1 MKKKTFAI
9 EVISACLV
17 IGGFVASKFK
27 TSDFKQNTNS
37 IISNNQT
44 LEVYFIDV
52 GQGDST
58 LIIDGDEAML
68 IDGGLPSAS
77 QKIYSFLENKNINHL
92 KYIVATH
99 AHNDHVGGLSA
110 ALEQSSC
117 DEILVPYLESDNERF
132 QSLLSKAHEKEVSI
146 LQAKDG
152 ETYSLK
158 NAEIKILGPTDM
170 IENDDNNNSLVFRL
184 DYKNVSFLFTGDA
197 EQMEEQLLLY
207 NHYDDLSVDVL
218 KVGHH
223 GSHNAASSAWMEA
236 VNPQYAVISCG
247 KDNSYG
253 HPHEETLQ
261 LLEQQGTTIYRTDL
275 QGTIHCS
282 TDGYDIIFD
291 TEKESNEVQTNS
303 NDNEI
308 NGYVLNTS
316 SKKFHSPNC
325 DSVETISKKNKLISN
340 KSREELIEEG
350 YTPCGKC
357 NP

>member
-1 MKKKTFAI
+1 MKKRTFAI
-9 EVISACLV
+9 EVISICLV
-17 IGGFVASKFK
+17 IGGFVANKFK
-27 TSDFKQNTNS
+27 IIDSKQNTNS
-37 IISNNQT
+37 NISSNQS

-58 LIIDGDEAML
+58 LIIDEDEAML

-77 QKIYSFLENKNINHL
+77 QKIYSFLEQKNIKHL
-92 KYIVATH
+92 KYIVASH

-132 QSLLSKAHEKEVSI
+132 QSLLTKANEKDVSI
-146 LQAKDG
+146 IQTKDG

-158 NAEIKILGPTDM
+158 NAEIKILGPTD
-170 IENDDNNNSLVFRL
+170 IIDNEDNNNSLVFRL

-207 NHYDDLSVDVL
+207 NHYEDLDVDVL

-223 GSHNAASSAWMEA
+223 GSHNAASSAWMKA
-236 VNPQYAVISCG
+236 VDPQYAVISCG

-261 LLEQQGTTIYRTDL
+261 LLKQQGTTIYRTDL

-282 TDGYDIIFD
+282 TDGYKITFE

-303 NDNEI
+303 NDAEMK
-308 NGYVLNTS
+308 GYVLNTS
-316 SKKFHSPNC
+316 SKKFHLLSC
-325 DSVETISKKNKLISN
+325 DSVETISDKNKLISD

>member
-1 MKKKTFAI
+1 MKKRTFAI
-9 EVISACLV
+9 EVISVCLV
-17 IGGFVASKFK
+17 IGGFVVNKFK
-27 TSDFKQNTNS
+27 TIDSKQNTNS
-37 IISNNQT
+37 NISNNQT

-52 GQGDST
+52 GQGDSA

-77 QKIYSFLENKNINHL
+77 QKIYSFLESKNINHL
-92 KYIVATH
+92 KYIVASH

-110 ALEQSSC
+110 ALEHSSC

-132 QSLLSKAHEKEVSI
+132 QSLLSKAEEKDVSVI
-146 LQAKDG
+146 QAKEG

-158 NAEIKILGPTDM
+158 NAEMNVLGPTDI
-170 IENDDNNNSLVFRL
+170 IENDDNNNSFVFRL

-207 NHYDDLSVDVL
+207 NHYEDLDVDVL

-223 GSHNAASSAWMEA
+223 GSSNAASSAWMKA
-236 VNPQYAVISCG
+236 VDPQYAVISCG

-261 LLEQQGTTIYRTDL
+261 LLKQQGTTVYRTDL

-282 TDGYDIIFD
+282 TDGNNITFE
-291 TEKESNEVQTNS
+291 TEKEINEVQTNS
-303 NDNEI
+303 VDNEI

-316 SKKFHSPNC
+316 SKKFHLSSC
-325 DSVETISKKNKLISN
+325 DSVETIADKNKLISD

-350 YTPCGKC
+350 YKPCGKC